1 MGRRWL
7 HSVDLETDA
16 QDRPLAEQSLIALGQ
31 AIADGRVK
39 VDAGGFAAASTP
51 NGAVEVGTD
60 STEILAAN
68 ANRKYALIT
77 NDGAETVYLSF
88 GDDAVM
94 HEGLPLGPG
103 VAYEILP
110 GNLYTGA
117 INGICESGGMNVCVV
132 EA

>member
-16 QDRPLAEQSLIALGQ
+16 QDRPLAEKALIALGQ
-31 AIADGRVK
+31 AIA
-39 VDAGGFAAASTP
+39 FAAASTP
-51 NGAVEVGTD
+51 NGAVEVGSST
-60 STEILAAN
+60 TEILAAN

-117 INGICESGGMNVCVV
+117 INGICENGGANVCIV